1 MTNSSVSD
9 RAKYRTRA
17 TTHAVVLDDEVL
29 IWDAVGVQLHR
40 LNGSAS
46 RVWQE
51 LSQWRSPA
59 EVADALA
66 AAVSAE
72 AARLRGD
79 VADCVEMLFR
89 AGLVDRR
96 AAD

>member
-1 MTNSSVSD
+1 MTDSP
-9 RAKYRTRA
+9 ATGIAEYRTRP

-46 RVWQE
+46 CVWQE

-59 EVADALA
+59 EVVDALA
-66 AAVSAE
+66 HAVSVE
-72 AARLRGD
+72 PARLRDD
-79 VADCVEMLFR
+79 VTQCIETLLR

-96 AAD
+96 AVG